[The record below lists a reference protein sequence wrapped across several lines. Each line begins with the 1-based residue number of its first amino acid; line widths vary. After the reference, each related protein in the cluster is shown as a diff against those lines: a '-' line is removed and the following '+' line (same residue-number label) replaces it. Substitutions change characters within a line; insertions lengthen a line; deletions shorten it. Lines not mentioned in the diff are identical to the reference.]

1 MSTSIGLRERKKLR
15 TSSTIGRATLDLV
28 TEQGFDAVRIEDICE
43 AAEISRSTFFRYFDS
58 KEASYVSGLHEGRLE
73 AIVEAT
79 RRRPPGEGPLEAL
92 KNGFIDDLADWRD
105 RRDLI
110 VLDASIRAMSP
121 AVAARAN
128 SEFLTWEVALAA
140 AIEPRIT
147 ARASREVTARVI
159 AAAVNCA
166 VRIATDQWL
175 ADGAR
180 RPPAQFYRRVFAAI
194 DRVFST

>member
-1 MSTSIGLRERKKLR
+1 MTAGLRERKKLR
-15 TSSTIGRATLDLV
+15 TSSTIGRVTLDLV
-28 TEQGFDAVRIEDICE
+28 IEFGFENVRIEDICE

-73 AIVEAT
+73 AIVEAV
-79 RRRPPGEGPLEAL
+79 RRRPRDEGPLEAL
-92 KNGFIDDLADWRD
+92 KNAFIDDAADWRD

-110 VLDASIRAMSP
+110 VLDASIRAASP
-121 AVAARAN
+121 AVAARAH

-140 AIEPRIT
+140 AIEPHIT
-147 ARASREVTARVI
+147 VRASRDVTARVI
-159 AAAVNCA
+159 AAAANCA

-180 RPPAQFYRRVFAAI
+180 RPPAHFYRRVFAVVERAM
-194 DRVFST
+194 SS